1 MIRVKS
7 RLWVND
13 HLYLIIFSAPVV
25 VISISS
31 LMTGFLSPGT
41 SHLEPV
47 VHPIHPTTQASSFRL
62 SLLCAMSLIQLFL
75 ADSLSSDYY
84 HHHHHHHHHHRC
96 LFRYRLSPENFGY
109 TFLHF
114 SKGAC
119 NAWKYNNS
127 AGTVVIKINGLK

>member
-84 HHHHHHHHHHRC
+84 HHHHRRRHYDLLHTVYIHN
-96 LFRYRLSPENFGY
+96 RLSVFI
-109 TFLHF
+109 LVF
-114 SKGAC
+114 SLYVLWGA
-119 NAWKYNNS
+119 NVMAS
-127 AGTVVIKINGLK
+127 VSMALSRGFP